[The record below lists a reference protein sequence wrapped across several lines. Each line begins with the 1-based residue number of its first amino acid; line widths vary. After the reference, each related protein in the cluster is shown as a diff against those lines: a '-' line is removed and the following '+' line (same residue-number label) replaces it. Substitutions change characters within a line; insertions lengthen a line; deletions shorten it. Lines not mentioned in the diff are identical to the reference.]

1 MTAAHSYWSASKFE
15 SLMLCPGKIVLE
27 DGAPDNT
34 NAYAAEGTAAH
45 QVLTWALQEDRPAAA
60 YIGRVIHLNAA
71 GKPCEPTAAVYQFEV
86 DQEMAEH
93 VQVCIDYCIDLRGD
107 DGVVFADIRV
117 NYSTYLDVAED
128 TAWGTA
134 DVIIAR
140 GEELI
145 VVDFKYGR
153 GVEVDAEKNPQMS
166 LYGLGALQ
174 AYQGLVADF
183 ERVRMAISQ
192 PRVKR
197 APSEWDCSVEELET
211 WGRSTARS
219 AVVTCVN
226 AKTYATSPHDMEWE
240 ETFLRPD
247 EKACKFCKA
256 KATCPKLRA
265 EVSVEVHGVTAADP
279 SEFADFDIKTPAD
292 FSTAAWVSACL
303 TKVDLIEDWCK
314 AVRAEAE
321 RRLLAGDKVPGFKLV
336 QGKKGARQWRDAK
349 EAEELL
355 KTMRVPIDKMYDMT
369 VISPTSAEKLAP
381 KYDKNGKLV
390 APKDGAPPPV
400 IGPRQW
406 PKLKELIKQN
416 DGKPHVAPESDSR
429 PALVVTP
436 VVDDFTDVTTADDLA

>member
-1 MTAAHSYWSASKFE
+1 MSAAHSYWSASKFE
-15 SLMLCPGKIVLE
+15 SIMLCPGKIVLE

-45 QVLTWALQEDRPAAA
+45 QVLTWALQEERPAAA
-60 YIGRVIHLNAA
+60 YIGRLIHLNDA
-71 GKPCEPTAAVYQFEV
+71 GKPCEPDAAVYQFEV
-86 DQEMAEH
+86 DDEMAEH
-93 VQVCIDYCIDLRGD
+93 VQVCIDYVTDLRGD
-107 DGVVFADIRV
+107 DGIVFADIKV
-117 NYSTYLDVAED
+117 NYSTYLDVFED

-140 GEELI
+140 GAELI

-153 GVEVDAEKNPQMS
+153 GVEVDADGNPQMS

-174 AYQGLVADF
+174 AYQGVVADF
-183 ERVRMAISQ
+183 ERVRLAISQ
-192 PRVKR
+192 PRIKR
-197 APSEWDCSVEELET
+197 APSEWDCSVEELEA

-219 AVVTCVN
+219 AVVSCMTAVQVGKDHW
-226 AKTYATSPHDMEWE
+226 AFDETY
-240 ETFLRPD
+240 LRPS

-256 KATCPKLRA
+256 KATCPALREEIAATVFEALPSSPEEFA
-265 EVSVEVHGVTAADP
+265 EQAPLAIAADDA
-279 SEFADFDIKTPAD
+279 EWI
-292 FSTAAWVSACL
+292 SACL
-303 TKVDLIEDWCK
+303 SRVDLIEDWCK

-321 RRLLAGDKVPGFKLV
+321 RRLLAGESVPGYKLV
-336 QGKKGARQWRDAK
+336 QGKKGERQWRDAK

-355 KTMRVPIDKMYDMT
+355 KTMRVPMDKMYDMT

-390 APKDGAPPPV
+390 PPKDGAPAPI

-406 PKLKELIKQN
+406 PKLKELIKQK

-436 VVDDFTDVTTADDLA
+436 VIEDFTDVTAEDLA

>member
-15 SLMLCPGKIVLE
+15 SIMLCPGKIVLE

-45 QVLTWALQEDRPAAA
+45 QVLTWALQEDRPASA
-60 YIGRVIHLNAA
+60 YIGRQIHLNAA
-71 GKPCEPTAAVYQFEV
+71 GKPCELVDGHAPEYTFEV
-86 DQEMAEH
+86 DGEMAEH
-93 VQVCIDYCIDLRGD
+93 VQVCIDYVTDLRGD

-117 NYSTYLDVAED
+117 NYSTYLDVVED

-140 GEELI
+140 GDELM

-153 GVEVDAEKNPQMS
+153 EVEVDAERNPQMS

-219 AVVTCVN
+219 AVASCIT
-226 AKTYATSPHDMEWE
+226 ASAILSPDQGGMAGNEWE
-240 ETFLRPD
+240 ATFLRPA

-256 KATCPKLRA
+256 KATCPALRA
-265 EVSVEVHGVTAADP
+265 EVAETYSAKAATP
-279 SEFADFDIKTPAD
+279 EEFADLVPLTPSSHSDEFWLA
-292 FSTAAWVSACL
+292 ACL

-314 AVRAEAE
+314 AVRAETE
-321 RRLLAGDKVPGFKLV
+321 RRLLAGEPVPGFKLV
-336 QGKKGARQWRDAK
+336 QGKKGNRAWSKPADVEALFKSMRLK
-349 EAEELL
+349 ESE
-355 KTMRVPIDKMYDMT
+355 MYDFKL
-369 VISPTSAEKLAP
+369 ISPASAEKLA
-381 KYDKNGKLV
+381 KAK
-390 APKDGAPPPV
+390 V

-406 PKLKELIKQN
+406 PKVQELITQS
-416 DGKPHVAPESDSR
+416 DGKAHVAPASDSR

-436 VVDDFTDVTTADDLA
+436 VVDDFTDVTAEELA